1 MKNHK
6 KAVNGQQTSA
16 LAAWHEWLVVLLF
29 FAGVA
34 LIAAG
39 LWCIWPPVALIFT
52 GATVL
57 YLAMCVSKVAKSP
70 VKDG

>member
-1 MKNHK
+1 MKNHQ
-6 KAVNGQQTSA
+6 KAVNRQQTSA
-16 LAAWHEWLVVLLF
+16 SAVCREWLVVLLF

-39 LWCIWPPVALIFT
+39 LWCIWPPVSLIFI
-52 GATVL
+52 GVAVL

>member
-6 KAVNGQQTSA
+6 KAVNGQQTST
-16 LAAWHEWLVVLLF
+16 LAACREWLVVLLF

-39 LWCIWPPVALIFT
+39 LWCIWPPVALVFT
-52 GATVL
+52 GAAVL

>member
-1 MKNHK
+1 MKNQRK
-6 KAVNGQQTSA
+6 KSA
-16 LAAWHEWLVVLLF
+16 ASFLDWLTVLLF

-39 LWCIWPPVALIFT
+39 LWCIWPPVALIFV
-52 GATVL
+52 GAAVL
-57 YLAMCVSKVAKSP
+57 YLAMCVNKVAKYP

>member
-1 MKNHK
+1 MKNQRK
-6 KAVNGQQTSA
+6 KSA
-16 LAAWHEWLVVLLF
+16 ASFLDWRTVLLF

-39 LWCIWPPVALIFT
+39 LWCIWPPVALIFV
-52 GATVL
+52 GAAVL
-57 YLAMCVSKVAKSP
+57 YLAMCVNKVAKYP

>member
-1 MKNHK
+1 MKKQNANSL
-6 KAVNGQQTSA
+6 AV
-16 LAAWHEWLVVLLF
+16 LRDWLTVLLF

-39 LWCIWPPVALIFT
+39 LWCIWPPVALIFV
-52 GATVL
+52 GAAVL
-57 YLAMCVSKVAKSP
+57 YLAMCVNKVAKYP